1 MKTACVIPALNEE
14 KRLGPV
20 VAGCRRLGLA
30 VYVVDDGS
38 TDRTADVAAEAGA
51 AVVRHEVNR
60 GKGAAMESG
69 AARAGADGFEAVAFL
84 DADGQHDPAEL
95 PALLAAAEA
104 GADVVVGCR
113 RLDGKMPLVRRLTN
127 RFTSWVLSRLAG
139 RRLSDT
145 QSGFRVV
152 RLAAWGRMRPSSGRF
167 AAESEML
174 VLAGRAGLRIA
185 EAPIS
190 TIYGG
195 ETSHINPVRD
205 TWRFFALVFRLAWSR
220 RRRA

>member
-1 MKTACVIPALNEE
+1 MRTACVIPALNEAE
-14 KRLGPV
+14 RVAAV
-20 VAGCRRLGLA
+20 VAGCRRLNFP

-38 TDRTADVAAEAGA
+38 TDRTAAVAAEAGA
-51 AVVRHEVNR
+51 VVVRHEANR
-60 GKGAAMESG
+60 GKGAALASG
-69 AARAGADGFEAVAFL
+69 AERAAADGFEAVAFL
-84 DADGQHDPAEL
+84 DADGQHDPGEL

-113 RLDGKMPLVRRLTN
+113 RLDEKMPLVRRWTN

-152 RLAAWGRMRPSSGRF
+152 RLAAWKLARPESGRF

-174 VLAGRAGLRIA
+174 VRAARAGLRIS
-185 EAPIS
+185 EVPVS
-190 TIYGG
+190 TIYAG
-195 ETSHINPVRD
+195 ETSHVRPLRD
-205 TWRFFALVFRLAWSR
+205 TWRFFALVSRLAFSR
-220 RRRA
+220 GKRS